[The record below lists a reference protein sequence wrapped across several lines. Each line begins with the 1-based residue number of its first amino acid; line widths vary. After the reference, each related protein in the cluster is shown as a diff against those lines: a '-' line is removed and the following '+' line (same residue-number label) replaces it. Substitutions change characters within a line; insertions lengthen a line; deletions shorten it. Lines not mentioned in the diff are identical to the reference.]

1 MLPSL
6 PTIMDSYEA
15 SAQFTQILSK
25 LTPSLQSL
33 TSAARFALKNAAS
46 EDYLFPVILHQLQDP
61 TVGLS
66 TKGNIFQLLDVLI
79 HESFVISQQP
89 RSHYNYPYIQTIK
102 QQLPTIIKE
111 VLQSKVNLYNAY
123 LSLRN
128 ISKHFPQ
135 TDVEEYSL
143 RYEAQEELLTVED
156 LDNIDKDIPFPEE
169 PPAQDLEDPL
179 IVAWN
184 ILVWKKRQS
193 RYERIRIQ
201 KHSDIVTGDI
211 QEDEMFNLD
220 DKKLL
225 SRQQITMRMES
236 DRESHK
242 RSKETLWIV
251 NRPHEPNY
259 VTEEEFANYYWSK
272 VEKMNDEEYSSLL
285 DVLGDMNKLVR
296 ASFKDNIA

>member
-1 MLPSL
+1 
-6 PTIMDSYEA
+6 MDSYQA
-15 SAQFTQILSK
+15 SAQFSQILAS

-33 TSAARFALKNAAS
+33 MTAARFALKNAAN

-61 TVGLS
+61 AVAFS

-102 QQLPTIIKE
+102 QQLPTIIYE

-135 TDVEEYSL
+135 TNVQEL
-143 RYEAQEELLTVED
+143 MLKYETQNELLTAED
-156 LDNIDKDIPFPEE
+156 LTNIENDVPFSEQ
-169 PPAQDLEDPL
+169 PPTPSPQDTEDPL
-179 IVAWN
+179 ISAWKV
-184 ILVWKKRQS
+184 LVWKKRQS

-201 KHSDIVTGDI
+201 KHSDVITGEI
-211 QEDEMFNLD
+211 QEEEMFNLD
-220 DKKLL
+220 DKQLL

-259 VTEEEFANYYWSK
+259 VTEEEFAHNYWNK
-272 VEKMNDEEYSSLL
+272 VQKMSSEEYSSLL
-285 DVLGDMNKLVR
+285 DVLGDLNKLVR
-296 ASFKDNIA
+296 SSFKDNIA